1 MESAK
6 NRSANW
12 HHSERSYLLEL
23 VQDRAHIFANRAN
36 DALNNKRKNLAWDEV
51 CSAIIARYGNKWTTG
66 QIKTKWKQ
74 LRSQAKK
81 EYGEWKRRSRMT
93 GGGPPPDPPSSV
105 TLLIKEILPSDF
117 IQLSNPYDD
126 DAGLNNEAVTALE
139 FLSHGGLTT
148 GDDCLQQDEQNS
160 LHPATSHEPV
170 LASTRQDEQNS
181 LHPSTS
187 HKPVLASTRQDE
199 QNSLHPST
207 SHKPVLAS
215 TSQAN
220 MQNSSLPSTTQNG
233 DIETTRQD
241 TTRKLQP
248 RGEKRRSTIPH
259 QPKTRPKHPHIH
271 SSEERLVEL
280 AEEEHQIRLEYMR
293 IEHEYRM
300 EILKVQKKTEEVK
313 LKAALAAY
321 SED

>member
-170 LASTRQDEQNS
+170 LAST
-181 LHPSTS
+181 
-187 HKPVLASTRQDE
+187 
-199 QNSLHPST
+199 
-207 SHKPVLAS
+207 
-215 TSQAN
+215 SQAN

>member
-1 MESAK
+1 
-6 NRSANW
+6 
-12 HHSERSYLLEL
+12 
-23 VQDRAHIFANRAN
+23 
-36 DALNNKRKNLAWDEV
+36 
-51 CSAIIARYGNKWTTG
+51 
-66 QIKTKWKQ
+66 
-74 LRSQAKK
+74 
-81 EYGEWKRRSRMT
+81 MT

-160 LHPATSHEPV
+160 LHP
-170 LASTRQDEQNS
+170 
-181 LHPSTS
+181 STS
-187 HKPVLASTRQDE
+187 HKPVVAATRQDE

-259 QPKTRPKHPHIH
+259 QPKTRPKHPHVH

-313 LKAALAAY
+313 LKTALAAY